1 MKKNLVLILVAVAL
15 VVLGFWYWNSV
26 KEEAAPLPEDSTTAI
41 NQGLDGVDLG
51 DLDKEFQD
59 VEAALGTL

>member
-26 KEEAAPLPEDSTTAI
+26 KEEGSPLPEDSTTAI
-41 NQGLDGVDLG
+41 NQELKGVDLG
-51 DLDKEFQD
+51 DLDSEFKSI
-59 VEAALGTL
+59 EAELGTL

>member
-15 VVLGFWYWNSV
+15 IVLGFWYWNSA
-26 KEEAAPLPEDSTTAI
+26 KDGASPLPVDNTTAI
-41 NQGLDGVDLG
+41 NQELDGVDLG

-59 VEAALGTL
+59 IDAALGTL

>member
-26 KEEAAPLPEDSTTAI
+26 KEETSPLPEDGTAAI
-41 NQGLDGVDLG
+41 NKELEGVDLG

-59 VEAALGTL
+59 IEAGLNQL